1 MPLLGP
7 AAMLLSFDVAPKA
20 IAEREDWHMHEPLP
34 ERLGIPGFLRVALQ
48 GQARYVVLY
57 EVDELGVLASDAYLQ
72 RLNHPS
78 RWTSKMMPHYRGMR
92 RGLCSII
99 ASQGLSFS
107 PRAGARCSCRRAW
120 PGTWPRRPGA

>member
-7 AAMLLSFDVAPKA
+7 AAMLLSFDVAPEA
-20 IAEREDWHMHEPLP
+20 ISEHDDRHAREHLP

-78 RWTSKMMPHYRGMR
+78 PWTSKMRPHYRGMR
-92 RGLCSII
+92 RGLCRS
-99 ASQGLSFS
+99 S
-107 PRAGARCSCRRAW
+107 PARA
-120 PGTWPRRPGA
+120 